1 MNTSITWSLS
11 FGDFLFPVNEVVI
24 RELSIW
30 LPILY
35 NLVCGGEKKII
46 YIALFSYKKA
56 LIIKTDFCFY
66 FILFFFFFTALLI
79 F

>member
-35 NLVCGGEKKII
+35 NLVYGGEKKII
-46 YIALFSYKKA
+46 YSPFFIQTKS
-56 LIIKTDFCFY
+56 TDY
-66 FILFFFFFTALLI
+66 
-79 F
+79 

>member
-11 FGDFLFPVNEVVI
+11 FGDFLFPVIEVVI

-35 NLVCGGEKKII
+35 NLVYSGENKMM
-46 YIALFSYKKA
+46 YS
-56 LIIKTDFCFY
+56 
-66 FILFFFFFTALLI
+66 LFFIQKSTDY
-79 F
+79 

>member
-24 RELSIW
+24 RELNIW

-35 NLVCGGEKKII
+35 NLVYGGEKKII
-46 YIALFSYKKA
+46 YSPFFIQKS
-56 LIIKTDFCFY
+56 TDY
-66 FILFFFFFTALLI
+66 
-79 F
+79 

>member
-35 NLVCGGEKKII
+35 NLVYGGEKKII
-46 YIALFSYKKA
+46 YSPFSYKKA

>member
-11 FGDFLFPVNEVVI
+11 FGDFLFAVNEVVI

-35 NLVCGGEKKII
+35 NLVYSGEKKII
-46 YIALFSYKKA
+46 YSPFFIQKS
-56 LIIKTDFCFY
+56 TDY
-66 FILFFFFFTALLI
+66 
-79 F
+79 